1 MEETCVK
8 KKYFLLQNHIYVKDG
23 KKNKKVQVLYLA
35 WSPKEMF
42 AGSFQLK
49 KIRPFRRGGAEVA
62 VRGSEGACARQP
74 LAHGEFPPLVPAV
87 KMV

>member
-1 MEETCVK
+1 M
-8 KKYFLLQNHIYVKDG
+8 KDG

-49 KIRPFRRGGAEVA
+49 KIRPFRRGGAKVA